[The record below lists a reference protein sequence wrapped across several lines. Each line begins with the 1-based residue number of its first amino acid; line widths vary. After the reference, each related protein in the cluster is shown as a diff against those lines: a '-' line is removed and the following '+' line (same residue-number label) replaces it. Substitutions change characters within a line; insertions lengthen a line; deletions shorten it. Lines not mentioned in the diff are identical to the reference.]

1 MNYTFDK
8 ERKSAIW
15 KSRVPTILTIYRMKG
30 IISDI
35 YDSRNLYC
43 DHFRIH
49 GIILRT
55 LKVKLSKYQSFNN
68 SYICIDMG
76 IYFATYD
83 SQIVYNQQ

>member
-1 MNYTFDK
+1 MRRGTEFLNKYMII
-8 ERKSAIW
+8 R
-15 KSRVPTILTIYRMKG
+15 RMSFY
-30 IISDI
+30 IIVLSDI

>member
-1 MNYTFDK
+1 
-8 ERKSAIW
+8 
-15 KSRVPTILTIYRMKG
+15 MK
-30 IISDI
+30 IFESIDLNLIVKQQQMSDI